1 MGLSYLDS
9 SQRSDWILASRWLK
23 LRGRNGAGWHSILI
37 TIASKVAW
45 PQCLMHSL
53 LQWCKYLLTPY
64 ADAISFCSRTP
75 HPPDLLAESSLA
87 IHPRS
92 SSFHFHNSLHPVCVV
107 RVPIRPSR
115 ALYYGLNGF
124 RNSISRIIGLCLV
137 ALLLYWIVGSGFLS
151 YVGKDWVLLIEIFPF
166 VARSSFLDRPHVVEL
181 ALHSVYIFHTA
192 GYRISADITWPWV
205 VWTFV

>member
-53 LQWCKYLLTPY
+53 LQVPTDSLC
-64 ADAISFCSRTP
+64 RR
-75 HPPDLLAESSLA
+75 DLLLWQNSPSARPSGRILPC

-137 ALLLYWIVGSGFLS
+137 ALLLYWVVGSNFLS
-151 YVGKDWVLLIEIFPF
+151 YVGKDWVLLIETFPF
-166 VARSSFLDRPHVVEL
+166 VARSSSSDCPHVVEL
-181 ALHSVYIFHTA
+181 ALRSVYIFHTA